1 MKKYI
6 LTQTINRGTILLGC
20 YDNFN
25 KAHIEMKNRLLK
37 ELRDKEISDENG
49 NTIEEIYIGDSLE
62 EIDEQFGFE
71 LCSCWLNYKD
81 DDYDWNILEVEF

>member
-6 LTQTINRGTILLGC
+6 LIQTINRETIKLGE
-20 YDNFN
+20 YDCFDE
-25 KAHIEMKNRLLK
+25 AHIEMKNKLLK
-37 ELRDKEISDENG
+37 ELRDKEILDKNG
-49 NTIEEIYIGDSLE
+49 NTIEEIYIGDSLC

-71 LCSCWLNYKD
+71 QYFCWLNYKD

>member
-1 MKKYI
+1 MRKYI
-6 LTQTINRGTILLGC
+6 LTQTINRGTIVLKK

-25 KAHIEMKNRLLK
+25 EAHTGMKNELLK
-37 ELRDKEISDENG
+37 ELRDKEILDKNG

-81 DDYDWNILEVEF
+81 DDYDWNILEVEI

>member
-6 LTQTINRGTILLGC
+6 LIQTINRETIKLGE
-20 YDNFN
+20 YDCFDE
-25 KAHIEMKNRLLK
+25 AHMEMKNKLLK
-37 ELRDKEISDENG
+37 ELRDKEILDKNG

-62 EIDEQFGFE
+62 EIDEQFAFE